1 MFLQSTNNIIETMV
15 VLMSNLKKKDNNTT
29 NSILFDKKILK
40 KNRFSKDNNIKK
52 NIIYSLKRKYSEEN
66 LQAHFNNYIHNYN
79 EEY

>member
-15 VLMSNLKKKDNNTT
+15 VLMSNLKKKENNTT
-29 NSILFDKKILK
+29 NSILFDKKNFK
-40 KNRFSKDNNIKK
+40 KDRFSKENNIKK

-66 LQAHFNNYIHNYN
+66 LQAHFNNYIHNYS